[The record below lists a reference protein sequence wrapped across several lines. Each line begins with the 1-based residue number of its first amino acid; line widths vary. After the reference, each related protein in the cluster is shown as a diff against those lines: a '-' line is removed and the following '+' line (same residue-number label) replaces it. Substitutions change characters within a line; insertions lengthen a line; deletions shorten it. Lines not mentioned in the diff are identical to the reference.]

1 MTYSSLWDCI
11 DKNQTFCISAHQSPD
26 ADSVGSQ
33 LAMFWYLTSLGK
45 DVTIYDSDPLPAK
58 FSFLTNAD
66 KISSVEPTEK
76 FDVLIVLDSSNLS
89 RIGWDNATDFAKAII
104 DIDHHRDNSRFGD
117 ISIVDDTAAA
127 TCQILYE
134 LFRDKGIE
142 LPVFVADAL
151 YAGILA
157 DTGGFQFENTTSTV
171 LRDAAELM
179 DLGASNYSIYKSL
192 FSSLSIQGMQIRAE
206 IWASLEYHLDGR
218 VGVMYLDESRLAE
231 IGADKGDTEG
241 MSDVATTGRGVEV
254 GMLIKKSTQGVH
266 FSLRSSGRVDVGTL
280 AAVLPGGGGHSC
292 AAGCSTMEM
301 SVTEARD
308 FMLSKIAEVL

>member
-1 MTYSSLWDCI
+1 MTYNSLFDCI
-11 DKNQTFCISAHQSPD
+11 HKNQSFCISAHRSPD

-45 DVTIYDSDPLPAK
+45 EVTIYDSDPLPSK
-58 FSFLTNAD
+58 FAFLQNAEKVTAD
-66 KISSVEPTEK
+66 VPTQK

-89 RIGWDNATDFAKAII
+89 RIGWDNASEAAHTII

-134 LFRDKGIE
+134 IFRDSGIE
-142 LPVFVADAL
+142 IPSFVADAL

-171 LRDAAELM
+171 LRDAAELI
-179 DLGASNYSIYKSL
+179 DLGASNYKIYKEL
-192 FSSLSIQGMQIRAE
+192 FSSLSVQGMQIRAE
-206 IWASLEYHLDGR
+206 IWSSLEYHADGK
-218 VGVMYLDESRLAE
+218 VGVMFLDESRLKV

-241 MSDVATTGRGVEV
+241 MSDIAATGRGVEV
-254 GMLIKKSTQGVH
+254 GMLIKKSPQGVH
-266 FSLRSSGRVDVGTL
+266 FSLRSSGRVDVGSLATL
-280 AAVLPGGGGHSC
+280 FPGGGGHSC
-292 AAGCSTMEM
+292 AAGCTTTDMGIE
-301 SVTEARD
+301 EARD
-308 FMLSKIAEVL
+308 FMLSKVKEVL